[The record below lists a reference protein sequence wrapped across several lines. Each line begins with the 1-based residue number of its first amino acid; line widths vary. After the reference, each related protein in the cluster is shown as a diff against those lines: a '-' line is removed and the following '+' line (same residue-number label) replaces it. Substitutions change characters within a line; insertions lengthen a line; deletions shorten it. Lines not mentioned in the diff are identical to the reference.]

1 MEYNEE
7 LILEYFNEQYLY
19 DRPKYTDNMI
29 EKISIVD
36 NMIIIRILDD
46 YVKIEDENTKGYG
59 LQKSKYITWL
69 RSKKLKKIMKND

>member
-7 LILEYFNEQYLY
+7 LILEYFNEGYLEGM
-19 DRPKYTDNMI
+19 PKYTDNMI